1 MNVIIFLKAIANL
14 LKHFRCFLYWKKS
27 WTQFRSTKT
36 FLFSNMNEWNSEKH
50 YLLNVWNTRK
60 TRPSSLTLDHWI
72 NFQRRSS
79 VASLERYTFVSGFVG
94 FFVLYFPLRAF
105 LTESHLYSRV
115 CVNDEIHSIDRYREK
130 RIRLRQF

>member
-1 MNVIIFLKAIANL
+1 MWLFFLKPLQI
-14 LKHFRCFLYWKKS
+14 YWNTFAVFCIEKKS

-115 CVNDEIHSIDRYREK
+115 CVNDEIHSIDYYREK